1 MWTETSDIST
11 SWTPEESGWVTP
23 SWTEAWDVTTW
34 WTDADPSEWWIGLYD
49 EEGFGLYDEEGFELI
64 FDDGLLFIHATR
76 TENIALLFTEDE
88 IADYDYGLLLDYDDD
103 ELEATIDQYGTN
115 RSEIL

>member
-11 SWTPEESGWVTP
+11 SWTDESPDEV
-23 SWTEAWDVTTW
+23 ERN
-34 WTDADPSEWWIGLYD
+34 LYD
-49 EEGFGLYDEEGFELI
+49 DEDFLLLDDEDFELI
-64 FDDGLLFIHATR
+64 FDDGLVFIHATR
-76 TENIALLFTEDE
+76 TENSALLFTDDE